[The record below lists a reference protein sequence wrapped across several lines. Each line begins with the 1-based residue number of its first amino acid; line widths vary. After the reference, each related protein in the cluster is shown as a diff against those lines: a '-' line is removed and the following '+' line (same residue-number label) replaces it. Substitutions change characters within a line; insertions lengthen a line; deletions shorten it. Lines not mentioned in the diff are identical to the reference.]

1 MNNSSEID
9 ENKKTKLTKS
19 KSDTHKPSAQLKS
32 VELVKNIGLNT
43 RKVVRDECMNPQMQ
57 SIERQMSK
65 DQVIDVNFL
74 ESYPMTATDSDQS
87 MGSTADSISSHSSE
101 GAYSDFKQKI
111 FQEFYFSG
119 YEVKL
124 AGYEKDKDNIHSD
137 TNKTSTNQHV
147 II

>member
-1 MNNSSEID
+1 MNNSSELD

-32 VELVKNIGLNT
+32 VELVKNIGLNK
-43 RKVVRDECMNPQMQ
+43 RKVGRDECINPKMQ
-57 SIERQMSK
+57 NLERQMSK
-65 DQVIDVNFL
+65 DQMIELLKSNPV
-74 ESYPMTATDSDQS
+74 TATDSDQS